1 VAVGVGDGLFVAVGT
16 GVNVGGWDELQS
28 VAASVMTC
36 VVTVGAEL
44 AIGDELVGDVGA
56 ELAIGDEL
64 VGDRVDVAGVVVEQ
78 HTRIKMNGIRH
89 DI

>member
-1 VAVGVGDGLFVAVGT
+1 MAVGVGDGLFVAVGT

-44 AIGDELVGDVGA
+44 AIGDELVGDG
-56 ELAIGDEL
+56 
-64 VGDRVDVAGVVVEQ
+64 VDVVGIVVEQ
-78 HTRIKMNGIRH
+78 RTRIKMNGIRH

>member
-1 VAVGVGDGLFVAVGT
+1 MGDGLFMAVGT
-16 GVNVGGWDELQS
+16 GVNDGGWDELQS

-44 AIGDELVGDVGA
+44 ANGDELVGDG
-56 ELAIGDEL
+56 
-64 VGDRVDVAGVVVEQ
+64 VDVVGIVVEQ
-78 HTRIKMNGIRH
+78 PTRINTNGIRH

>member
-1 VAVGVGDGLFVAVGT
+1 MVVGVGDGLFVAVGT

-44 AIGDELVGDVGA
+44 AIGDELVGD
-56 ELAIGDEL
+56 
-64 VGDRVDVAGVVVEQ
+64 RVDVVGIVVEQ

>member
-44 AIGDELVGDVGA
+44 AIGDELVGD
-56 ELAIGDEL
+56 
-64 VGDRVDVAGVVVEQ
+64 RVDVVGIVVEQ

>member
-44 AIGDELVGDVGA
+44 AIGDELVGD
-56 ELAIGDEL
+56 
-64 VGDRVDVAGVVVEQ
+64 RVDVVGIVVEQ
-78 HTRIKMNGIRH
+78 RTRIKMNGIRH

>member
-1 VAVGVGDGLFVAVGT
+1 MAVGVGDGLFVAVGT

-44 AIGDELVGDVGA
+44 AIGDELVGD
-56 ELAIGDEL
+56 
-64 VGDRVDVAGVVVEQ
+64 RVDVVGIVVEQ

>member
-1 VAVGVGDGLFVAVGT
+1 MGVAVGVGDGLFVAVGT

-44 AIGDELVGDVGA
+44 AIGDELVGD
-56 ELAIGDEL
+56 
-64 VGDRVDVAGVVVEQ
+64 RVDVVGIVVEQ

>member
-44 AIGDELVGDVGA
+44 AIGDELVGD
-56 ELAIGDEL
+56 
-64 VGDRVDVAGVVVEQ
+64 RVDVAGVVVEQ

>member
-1 VAVGVGDGLFVAVGT
+1 MAVGVGDGLFVAVGT

-44 AIGDELVGDVGA
+44 AIGDELVGD
-56 ELAIGDEL
+56 
-64 VGDRVDVAGVVVEQ
+64 RVDVVGIVVEQ
-78 HTRIKMNGIRH
+78 RTRIKMNGIRH

>member
-1 VAVGVGDGLFVAVGT
+1 MAIGVGDGLFVAVGT

-44 AIGDELVGDVGA
+44 AIGDELVGDG
-56 ELAIGDEL
+56 
-64 VGDRVDVAGVVVEQ
+64 VDVVGIVVEQ
-78 HTRIKMNGIRH
+78 PTRIKMNGIRH